1 MQATQSDPYVVAVI
15 IHHVNEVDKD
25 INYIN
30 EFIYLYK
37 NILYQYKEIVNIC

>member
-25 INYIN
+25 IN
-30 EFIYLYK
+30 L
-37 NILYQYKEIVNIC
+37 LYQ